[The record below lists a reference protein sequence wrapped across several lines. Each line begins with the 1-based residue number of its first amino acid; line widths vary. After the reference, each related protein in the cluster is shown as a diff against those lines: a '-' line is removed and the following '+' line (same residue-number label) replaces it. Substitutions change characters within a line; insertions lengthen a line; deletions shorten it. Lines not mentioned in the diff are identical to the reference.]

1 MRQPVQVVY
10 TPGSGAGRAGRIARR
25 IGRGL
30 ERRGYAARVQAF
42 KSLPSLVQ
50 WGAECDRDFS
60 HLVCVGGDATQS
72 AAAPAAMRHGVP
84 LLPVPTGFGN
94 LFAGA
99 FGMPEQARG
108 ALGVLEAGA
117 VSRVDVGVVRD
128 EVFLSHSSYGWLTD
142 IQRAVESGPRLPRR
156 RWARHLAYYRMARRF
171 LVDASLPSIR
181 VEADGRLLAEHA
193 PIVTVANVETYR
205 GFLSLTPGASV
216 TDGRFDVFVMEA
228 APRLRVWARL
238 VGLLL
243 GLPRPVGGIVRC
255 QARRVRVTVD
265 GREPD
270 DVRILPAALPLL
282 MPAAARMPSPVPA
295 AAPGQWRPAPARSRR
310 AVGLGAG
317 R

>member
-1 MRQPVQVVY
+1 MRQTVQVIY

-25 IGRGL
+25 IARGL
-30 ERRGYAARVQAF
+30 ERRGHAARLQAF
-42 KSLPSLVQ
+42 TSVPALARWSA
-50 WGAECDRDFS
+50 GCTRDFS
-60 HLVCVGGDATQS
+60 HLVCVGGDATLS
-72 AAAPAAMRHGVP
+72 AAAPAAMRHGIP

-108 ALGVLEAGA
+108 ALGVLEDGA
-117 VSRVDVGVVRD
+117 VWGVDVGVAGG
-128 EVFLSHSSYGWLTD
+128 EVFLSHSSYGWLAD
-142 IQRAVESGPRLPRR
+142 IQRAVESGPRPPWR

-171 LVDASLPSIR
+171 LLDAPLPSIR
-181 VEADGRLLAEHA
+181 VEVDGRLVAEHA

-205 GFLSLTPGASV
+205 GFVSLTPGASA

-228 APRLRVWARL
+228 APRLRLWARL

-243 GLPRPVGGIVRC
+243 GVPRAVGGIVRC

-270 DVRILPAALPLL
+270 DVRVLPAALPLL

-295 AAPGQWRPAPARSRR
+295 AAPRQWRPGPVPSR
-310 AVGLGAG
+310 
-317 R
+317 